1 MRVSAAGIDG
11 RFALR
16 RLDGT
21 VRRRCPDSFV
31 QATVIEL
38 RMLLRHLMVLQ
49 MPCLSVFF
57 SPWHFLVAISHEC
70 HKSRM
75 NPDCTSMLTQLC
87 NAAEY
92 QQTVRAK
99 GNVQVYCLTEAD
111 IQEILDDADEKAFL
125 VAAAKEHFAFVHKD
139 HLAMLWSLLM
149 QSLLR
154 YVCKCPKREFENS
167 CRTCVREKVD
177 VCVSLYITS
186 EKRGVCVCVCSSSFC
201 VCL

>member
-1 MRVSAAGIDG
+1 LRVSAAGIDG